1 MKRLN
6 LIILSVF
13 NLFFGCKTNTDL
25 SSAEIIYA
33 ENKYEF
39 DRTIKLNI
47 YSDSTYIFTSSE
59 KDPRYEKIEKFK
71 GFCFKRLD
79 TLYFKPFEFALTDSE
94 KAVIK
99 NNFIE
104 FIDGKY
110 PLRIKIRKTN
120 FPLKKEVYSNK
131 LENYSS
137 FTFNNKYYDYFK
149 EVVKPY
155 DLTEKE
161 IIEIEKLLTK
171 CIYENKDKI
180 NRTITE
186 YQKQLIAVKNLKGE
200 IEVWVNCNCKEE
212 NEEFQYSIL
221 DYNDGGDCHFNLKIN
236 LSKNTYSELYINGEA

>member
-13 NLFFGCKTNTDL
+13 NLFFGCKTNSDL
-25 SSAEIIYA
+25 SSEEIIYA

-47 YSDSTYIFTSSE
+47 YSDSTYIFTASE
-59 KDPRYEKIEKFK
+59 KDSRYEKIEKFK
-71 GFCFKRLD
+71 GFYFKRLD
-79 TLYFKPFEFALTDSE
+79 TIYFKPFEFELTGSE
-94 KAVIK
+94 KAVVK

-104 FIDGKY
+104 FIDGKF
-110 PLRIKIRKTN
+110 PLRLKIKKTN
-120 FPLKKEVYSNK
+120 FPLKKEIYSEK
-131 LENYSS
+131 QDSYST
-137 FTFNNKYYDYFK
+137 FTFNSKFYDCFK
-149 EVVKPY
+149 EDFKPY
-155 DLTEKE
+155 DLSEKE
-161 IIEIEKLLTK
+161 INELEMLLIK
-171 CIYENKDKI
+171 CIEENKSKMT
-180 NRTITE
+180 RPITE
-186 YQKQLIAVKNLKGE
+186 YQKQLIAAKNLKGE